1 MMPISTLP
9 TSYVSYGPNST
20 ANKSVIKGNSEGY
33 SKPESNFDVS
43 SLGKNDFLTLLLAQ
57 LKNQDPLNPTNNTEF
72 VSQLAQF
79 SALEQMTL
87 MNATLE
93 KSLDSNTAM
102 TEAVS
107 NAMIINYF
115 GKYVTAETDSFTY
128 NGKDPVELRFGLDS
142 AVSWGNLE
150 ITDESGNIIMSTSLG
165 IMDNG
170 LNTYKWDGV
179 NNIGVKSKSGVYTY
193 TIEAYDFLNYEVGV
207 SQVFSG
213 VVEGISYKDGIP
225 QLNIGGVLVPFDKVK
240 IITENE

>member
-9 TSYVSYGPNST
+9 TSYVSYGSNST
-20 ANKSVIKGNSEGY
+20 AESGVIKGNSE
-33 SKPESNFDVS
+33 ENSNSNSSQDVS
-43 SLGKNDFLTLLLAQ
+43 TLGKDDFLTLLLAQ
-57 LKNQDPLNPTNNTEF
+57 LKNQDPLNPTDNTEF

-93 KSLDSNTAM
+93 KSLDNNTSM

-128 NGKDPVELRFGLDS
+128 NGKDPVELRFDLDS

-150 ITDESGNIIMSTSLG
+150 ITDENGNVIMSTSLG
-165 IMDNG
+165 IMDDG

-207 SQVFSG
+207 SQMFSG
-213 VVEGISYKDGIP
+213 VVEGISYKDGIT
-225 QLNIGGVLVPFDKVK
+225 QLNIGGVLIPFDNVK